1 MPRVGHKADSSDSS
15 RDERL
20 QEPQPES
27 RRSTGDGGSPTTEAA
42 LDVWLEL
49 LTDIITNAVIAE
61 QRETDR
67 P

>member
-1 MPRVGHKADSSDSS
+1 MPRERYETAPPSSPG
-15 RDERL
+15 DERS
-20 QEPQPES
+20 QVPQSAP
-27 RRSTGDGGSPTTEAA
+27 GQPANGGNPTTDAA
-42 LDVWLEL
+42 LDMWLDL